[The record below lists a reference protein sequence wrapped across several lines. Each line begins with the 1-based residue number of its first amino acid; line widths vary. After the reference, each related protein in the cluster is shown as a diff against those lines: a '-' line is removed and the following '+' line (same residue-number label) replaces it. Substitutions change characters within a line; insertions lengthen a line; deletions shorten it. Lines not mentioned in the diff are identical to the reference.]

1 MQKRA
6 SVFFVRLYNMSLTD
20 YSTLMYK
27 MNIFADS
34 GMNAVCFKS
43 RITIKKYYNEGDG
56 HE

>member
-27 MNIFADS
+27 MHIFADS
-34 GMNAVCFKS
+34 EMNAVCFKS
-43 RITIKKYYNEGDG
+43 HITIKKYYNEGDG